1 MSWHEDLGSGSFRGP
16 VKRSCEDP
24 AKILQKV
31 LASRSWRWSV
41 LDLLVWKPFWD
52 ALRRFFYEDLV
63 RSSRRSFLNDLVKLS
78 QRSSC
83 EVLVSR
89 HSVASCDQTS
99 SCCIS
104 VNVEPDLLLFP
115 QLLLLVS
122 PNYIDFLPPRCL
134 GSLAEVIL
142 VNACMFQFVIW
153 LSDYMTLLAHSDCL
167 DQGNYLLPSE
177 VLEFSDF
184 LLCKLCKMAYC
195 KLPHPPN
202 IRQFDPASITSGH
215 KSLNLSDT
223 RSSKLDTRLQAWL
236 GLRKLRKVHLVN
248 SQQTDPV
255 LTVLHHAA
263 QKCVGNHLK
272 SELRLR
278 VFNFETYCALQYNFA
293 ELPPTQSF

>member
-1 MSWHEDLGSGSFRGP
+1 MLE
-16 VKRSCEDP
+16 E
-24 AKILQKV
+24 V
-31 LASRSWRWSV
+31 LAG
-41 LDLLVWKPFWD
+41 KPFWD

-142 VNACMFQFVIW
+142 VNACMFQFVI
-153 LSDYMTLLAHSDCL
+153 
-167 DQGNYLLPSE
+167 
-177 VLEFSDF
+177 
-184 LLCKLCKMAYC
+184 
-195 KLPHPPN
+195 
-202 IRQFDPASITSGH
+202 
-215 KSLNLSDT
+215 
-223 RSSKLDTRLQAWL
+223 
-236 GLRKLRKVHLVN
+236 
-248 SQQTDPV
+248 
-255 LTVLHHAA
+255 
-263 QKCVGNHLK
+263 
-272 SELRLR
+272 
-278 VFNFETYCALQYNFA
+278 
-293 ELPPTQSF
+293 